1 MIRVDGKV
9 TIVGDIHGQFYDFHQ
24 MLGKL
29 HKPKSKSEK
38 MLFLGD
44 YVDRGAWGPQLML
57 MMLILKV
64 NTPQNIL
71 LLRGNHET
79 REITEMFNFRDQV
92 LEIYD
97 EQVYECFCQVFDL
110 LPIAAVVNGQYLC
123 MHGGIS
129 EEVKSLSSI
138 NSIDR
143 KMEPP
148 EYECL
153 LSDLL
158 WADPQSNKSTDIDFE
173 YNDKRK
179 ISVIFGKRP
188 VNNLL

>member
-1 MIRVDGKV
+1 M
-9 TIVGDIHGQFYDFHQ
+9 
-24 MLGKL
+24 
-29 HKPKSKSEK
+29 
-38 MLFLGD
+38 
-44 YVDRGAWGPQLML
+44 
-57 MMLILKV
+57 
-64 NTPQNIL
+64 
-71 LLRGNHET
+71 
-79 REITEMFNFRDQV
+79 
-92 LEIYD
+92 
-97 EQVYECFCQVFDL
+97 

>member
-1 MIRVDGKV
+1 
-9 TIVGDIHGQFYDFHQ
+9 

-97 EQVYECFCQVFDL
+97 EQVYECFC
-110 LPIAAVVNGQYLC
+110 
-123 MHGGIS
+123 
-129 EEVKSLSSI
+129 
-138 NSIDR
+138 
-143 KMEPP
+143 
-148 EYECL
+148 
-153 LSDLL
+153 
-158 WADPQSNKSTDIDFE
+158 
-173 YNDKRK
+173 
-179 ISVIFGKRP
+179 
-188 VNNLL
+188 